1 MRFPLLFRW
10 KEGHCHLGTS
20 RHPLFTSF
28 RPAPSQTCRRTTTGS
43 GPLVH
48 SQLGWTKKAASL
60 GKLASVRMSEAP
72 GVLIILHALP
82 WPQPQSRQG
91 RELLSKSPQGG
102 CCSHAGHLQARCL
115 GASLSAA
122 TPRPWSLKLEGLASF
137 TEKKKIL
144 KSAADSSMRRSWLW
158 RKSAGDKG
166 PGNRERRSRE
176 ELKGEPRA
184 ASSPSQEEVG
194 GWAKSQR
201 GGSLCRWAQA
211 KHTWGQQ
218 KESQAQVKWEVI
230 RAEGTNKQLPAL
242 GNHSGGV
249 CVGEGGRTKRA

>member
-1 MRFPLLFRW
+1 MHLVNNQNENVHNGTLIPGKWLWYKVQILLSLMRFPLLIRW

-72 GVLIILHALP
+72 GVLVTPHALP

-91 RELLSKSPQGG
+91 RELLTKSPQGG
-102 CCSHAGHLQARCL
+102 CCSQAGHLQARCL

-122 TPRPWSLKLEGLASF
+122 TPRPGSLKLEGLAIF

-158 RKSAGDKG
+158 RTALEIRGLGTESKG
-166 PGNRERRSRE
+166 HGKN
-176 ELKGEPRA
+176 
-184 ASSPSQEEVG
+184 
-194 GWAKSQR
+194 W
-201 GGSLCRWAQA
+201 
-211 KHTWGQQ
+211 
-218 KESQAQVKWEVI
+218 KESPEQ
-230 RAEGTNKQLPAL
+230 PAP
-242 GNHSGGV
+242 SP
-249 CVGEGGRTKRA
+249 RRK